1 MWCREFISLYQ
12 AQYNITNWQFLRYT
26 VKSFVL
32 TVMHSVFPE
41 SDVMSKYCCKFL
53 EISRPPSYADMCII
67 ELPGTF
73 HQIMQLLRNST
84 EIVLM

>member
-1 MWCREFISLYQ
+1 
-12 AQYNITNWQFLRYT
+12 
-26 VKSFVL
+26 
-32 TVMHSVFPE
+32 MHPVFPE